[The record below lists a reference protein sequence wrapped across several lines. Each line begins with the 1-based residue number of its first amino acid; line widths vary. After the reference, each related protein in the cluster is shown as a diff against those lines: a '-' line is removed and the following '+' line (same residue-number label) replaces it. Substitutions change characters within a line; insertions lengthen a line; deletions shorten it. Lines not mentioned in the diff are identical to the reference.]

1 MVVTLIDLPVEL
13 KLMIFEALTVAEI
26 QQTRLI
32 CRDIC
37 AFVDINTSLMV
48 RRIRRKEY
56 ARLEEEIK
64 GAIDYKDEQLDV
76 VPALRR

>member
-1 MVVTLIDLPVEL
+1 MASRLVDLPAEL
-13 KLMIFEALTVAEI
+13 KLAIFETFTAAEI

-37 AFVDINTSLMV
+37 AFVDVNTSLMV
-48 RRIRRKEY
+48 RRIRRREC
-56 ARLEEEIK
+56 ARLEDEIN
-64 GAIDYKDEQLDV
+64 GAINYKGERLDV